1 MSSTM
6 TLMPAA
12 SRLGS
17 EAARTRTPYV
27 GIAAVQ
33 ACSAPKAAAH
43 GTRVPAA
50 AFTVST
56 LDAQDAPG
64 SPPRE
69 APV

>member
-1 MSSTM
+1 MSSTT

-12 SRLGS
+12 SLLRPEDGR
-17 EAARTRTPYV
+17 ARTPYI
-27 GIAAVQ
+27 GLAAVQ
-33 ACSAPKAAAH
+33 ACSAPMATVH

-50 AFTVST
+50 VFTVST

>member
-1 MSSTM
+1 MSSTT

-12 SRLGS
+12 SRLVA
-17 EAARTRTPYV
+17 EAGRVRTPYV
-27 GIAAVQ
+27 GLAAVQ

-50 AFTVST
+50 GFTVIT

>member
-1 MSSTM
+1 MSSTY

-12 SRLGS
+12 SLLSEVGRVRL
-17 EAARTRTPYV
+17 PYA

-33 ACSAPKAAAH
+33 ACSAPKTAAH

>member
-12 SRLGS
+12 SRLAS
-17 EAARTRTPYV
+17 EDGRVRTPYL
-27 GIAAVQ
+27 GPAAVQ
-33 ACSAPKAAAH
+33 ACSAPKTAAH

-50 AFTVST
+50 VFTVST